1 MCQDIE
7 ILKLFY
13 LDYVCKFLTEKS
25 PNLVS
30 YNRMVELKSSSFIP
44 MMIYLKTKGL
54 SDYTGRY

>member
-30 YNRMVELKSSSFIP
+30 YNRMVELKSSSCIP